1 MPLEINPVFA
11 VPLGQETLPDAQSI
25 NAELKALL
33 LARESEGGRY
43 ANPNPSLKQQQGVF
57 ESDFNL
63 FSWPEPCVQRL
74 RQFCWSALGKLIQ
87 DLNGYSAEDMQRPAD
102 LLAHLVPR
110 DPEWRIH
117 HHAYPPD
124 GILVRASTVWP
135 PGRRPRTGLN
145 QGYCGS

>member
-11 VPLGQETLPDAQSI
+11 VPLGQDTLPDAQSI

-74 RQFCWSALGKLIQ
+74 RQF
-87 DLNGYSAEDMQRPAD
+87 
-102 LLAHLVPR
+102 
-110 DPEWRIH
+110 
-117 HHAYPPD
+117 
-124 GILVRASTVWP
+124 
-135 PGRRPRTGLN
+135 
-145 QGYCGS
+145 